1 MKPLK
6 TFMRGLVGIMLTIML
21 MSATSKNQFATF
33 IKLIKKNFYGI
44 ANSKWGL
51 QIKSANQHD
60 NA

>member
-1 MKPLK
+1 
-6 TFMRGLVGIMLTIML
+6 MRGLVGIMLTIML